1 MELEHGL
8 GRVTWWGFSPWSC
21 LAGRSA
27 LLVGAGD
34 PRHLVRS
41 MAGSPEARQVFILE
55 QDIQVY
61 CRQVREGTTGHSYHK
76 PRVGWF

>member
-1 MELEHGL
+1 MSEELEHGL
-8 GRVTWWGFSPWSC
+8 GRVTWWGFSPWTC
-21 LAGRSA
+21 LPGRSA

-41 MAGSPEARQVFILE
+41 LAGSQEPRQFFILE

-61 CRQVREGTTGHSYHK
+61 CRQVR
-76 PRVGWF
+76 VQW